1 MCTRHLSQSASRNQ
15 LVLALHA
22 QQMRSHLTP
31 SEERVWQ
38 AIRGQQLSVSFRRQG
53 RIGGYIVDFLAASIR
68 LVIEVDGS
76 CHALKRASDSCRTEK
91 LERAG
96 YHVLRLDARMVMRD
110 LPRAVA
116 LIGAAIAERCR

>member
-1 MCTRHLSQSASRNQ
+1 MRTRSQSKLSPRHE
-15 LVLALHA
+15 LVLALRA

-38 AIRGQQLSVSFRRQG
+38 AIRAQQLGVTFRRQVPLD
-53 RIGGYIVDFLAASIR
+53 RYVVDFLARSVR
-68 LVIEVDGS
+68 LIVEVDGS
-76 CHALKRASDSCRTEK
+76 VHALKRASDARRTAK

-96 YHVLRLDARMVMRD
+96 YRVLRLDARLVMRD

-116 LIGAAIAERCR
+116 LISAAIAKAR